1 MNRRA
6 DRAWQKAE
14 IHLGEGHVGD
24 PGRGRQ
30 AFRKYVEERW
40 LPNHMLEPTTRE
52 KYTYYLYAHIIP
64 ELGPIRMIDIFPE
77 QIREWISKMQRSGQ
91 SAWTIQ
97 YCKSSIL
104 NSIFTTALND
114 QVTYIHPCRGVKTP
128 SVPATPRTIVTP
140 EQFNAIYQA
149 LPDADTRLLIETA
162 IESGLRWGE
171 LTEMRVKDL
180 DFATRMLTVCRKV
193 AELNTQF
200 HPDGK
205 RFLVKDYP
213 KDKEVPAA
221 EAQPADRH
229 QAQGSRRC
237 QGPGTRRV
245 AVRAAATGV
254 ATRPACCRRSGD
266 ARAHGVKRLRPKV
279 SAWHSQRL
287 QRGRCRC
294 EYCRGAFAE
303 YRARRR
309 AAANNAPRHARVA
322 DDDEHIGRNWFRRSV
337 WYPACAAADL
347 GMAPRVHDLRHAHAS
362 WLLAG
367 GADLQVVKERLGHAS
382 IVTTQR
388 CPAFQ

>member
-6 DRAWQKAE
+6 YRAWQKAE
-14 IHLGEGHVGD
+14 IHLGEGRVGD

-52 KYTYYLYAHIIP
+52 KHTYYLYAHIIP

-213 KDKEVPAA
+213 KDKEYRRLKLSQQTATKLKAHVVAKGLGPDGLLFARRQLASQRGRLVVADPATLGLTA
-221 EAQPADRH
+221 SNDSGRKYRHGTLSAYNAVAAGASTAGVRSPSTAQDA
-229 QAQGSRRC
+229 ARRPITR
-237 QGPGTRRV
+237 PGTR
-245 AVRAAATGV
+245 AWPMTTSTLGATGSAAA
-254 ATRPACCRRSGD
+254 SGTP
-266 ARAHGVKRLRPKV
+266 RARLRI
-279 SAWHSQRL
+279 SAW
-287 QRGRCRC
+287 
-294 EYCRGAFAE
+294 
-303 YRARRR
+303 
-309 AAANNAPRHARVA
+309 RHASTTSGMRTLRGYWLEVPTS
-322 DDDEHIGRNWFRRSV
+322 RWSRS
-337 WYPACAAADL
+337 ALAT
-347 GMAPRVHDLRHAHAS
+347 LR
-362 WLLAG
+362 L
-367 GADLQVVKERLGHAS
+367 
-382 IVTTQR
+382 
-388 CPAFQ
+388 

>member
-52 KYTYYLYAHIIP
+52 KHTYYLYAHIIP

-287 QRGRCRC
+287 QRGSLPVRVLQGCVR
-294 EYCRGAFAE
+294 RVPQDAARRPITRPGTRAWPMTTSTLGATGSAAASGTP
-303 YRARRR
+303 RARLRIS
-309 AAANNAPRHARVA
+309 AWRHASTTSGMRTLRGYWLEVPTS
-322 DDDEHIGRNWFRRSV
+322 RWSRS
-337 WYPACAAADL
+337 ALAT
-347 GMAPRVHDLRHAHAS
+347 LR
-362 WLLAG
+362 L
-367 GADLQVVKERLGHAS
+367 
-382 IVTTQR
+382 
-388 CPAFQ
+388 

>member
-6 DRAWQKAE
+6 YRAWQKAE
-14 IHLGEGHVGD
+14 IHLGEGRVGD

-52 KYTYYLYAHIIP
+52 KHTYYLYAHIIP

-162 IESGLRWGE
+162 IEKRAPMGRADRNAGKGSRLRHQDADGVPQGRRTQHAVSPRRQAVPGQGLPQG
-171 LTEMRVKDL
+171 
-180 DFATRMLTVCRKV
+180 
-193 AELNTQF
+193 Q
-200 HPDGK
+200 G
-205 RFLVKDYP
+205 
-213 KDKEVPAA
+213 VPAA

-287 QRGRCRC
+287 QRGSL
-294 EYCRGAFAE
+294 
-303 YRARRR
+303 
-309 AAANNAPRHARVA
+309 PVRV
-322 DDDEHIGRNWFRRSV
+322 
-337 WYPACAAADL
+337 
-347 GMAPRVHDLRHAHAS
+347 
-362 WLLAG
+362 
-367 GADLQVVKERLGHAS
+367 LQGCVRL
-382 IVTTQR
+382 
-388 CPAFQ
+388 